1 MAAAIKI
8 ALEIKADPALIDA
21 AQQFATVVAK
31 ALGVE
36 LTSVVQTVETVDAA
50 NAATPE
56 KKSARKEKPAA
67 STAHIAPPPAD
78 PTPPAPQGTSAVV
91 IDFPKAAPAPAAPAA
106 QAPPATA
113 PAKVTLEQ
121 ARAAARLLADK
132 KSRDAVAA
140 LVGTFG
146 VTSISALPEEAYAP
160 FVNQALAQAQ
170 A

>member
-67 STAHIAPPPAD
+67 STAHIAPPPAA

-91 IDFPKAAPAPAAPAA
+91 IDFPKAAPAPSAPAA
-106 QAPPATA
+106 QAPPPTA
-113 PAKVTLEQ
+113 AKVTLEQ

-146 VTSISALPEEAYAP
+146 VTSISALPEDKYGP